1 MGMHTTRATH
11 AKMLTLFS
19 QRKAT
24 RSHGTQKGS
33 LGRSR
38 DRAAAPRSRAA
49 SPVALV
55 NATACGLT
63 ARANTRSA
71 EGLCARQSVT
81 HLARSEMAGWPAA
94 SSPGNSIPALAS
106 ALERGASGSQTGES
120 TCSASTV
127 TAVASNL
134 RRRLHAHGDHEHD
147 ARLGH
152 LGTWGADCSRP
163 RPRLAHKDGRP
174 LKPRMGSGSAAFRR
188 LTLQRPDLVRG
199 EGDVLDSSTVRSP
212 TRAPIRVGGEGAS
225 LNILCMRLTRGW

>member
-55 NATACGLT
+55 NATACGIT

-127 TAVASNL
+127 TSVASNL

-147 ARLGH
+147 AR
-152 LGTWGADCSRP
+152 RP
-163 RPRLAHKDGRP
+163 RSPAAPNSTRSGGAAEPRPASSGGGEVAEAL
-174 LKPRMGSGSAAFRR
+174 PRGSTRGPAAM
-188 LTLQRPDLVRG
+188 LQRQ
-199 EGDVLDSSTVRSP
+199 
-212 TRAPIRVGGEGAS
+212 
-225 LNILCMRLTRGW
+225 